1 MLHGQL
7 HDIVYTV
14 MTSTGIEKHNI
25 IVTQAMF
32 STQILTST
40 ARTKKTLIQNR
51 ILSTHSTRQFAI
63 RGSSEGELYIA
74 SVHVYIQ
81 TSCDRNY
88 YSYAYIKKYSGTTQN
103 IDAKRGREQ
112 K

>member
-1 MLHGQL
+1 
-7 HDIVYTV
+7 

-32 STQILTST
+32 STQILTSI
-40 ARTKKTLIQNR
+40 AKKTLIQNR

-88 YSYAYIKKYSGTTQN
+88 YSYAYIKN
-103 IDAKRGREQ
+103 IQALHKI
-112 K
+112 